1 MKDSSEG
8 FAKAGGVAEAMALG
22 DFLQQQ
28 PSVLQIRGAMAE
40 FGAERE
46 MAVALPERLAEQF

>member
-8 FAKAGGVAEAMALG
+8 FAEAGGVAEAMALG

-46 MAVALPERLAEQF
+46 MAVALSKSLAEQF

>member
-8 FAKAGGVAEAMALG
+8 FAEAGGVAEAMALG

-46 MAVALPERLAEQF
+46 MAVALPKSLAEQF

>member
-28 PSVLQIRGAMAE
+28 PSVLQICGAMAK
-40 FGAERE
+40 FGTECE
-46 MAVALPERLAEQF
+46 MAIACAKSLAEQF

>member
-1 MKDSSEG
+1 MKDSPEG
-8 FAKAGGVAEAMALG
+8 LAEAGGVAEAMALG
-22 DFLQQQ
+22 DLLQQQ
-28 PSVLQIRGAMAE
+28 PSVLQVRGAMAE

>member
-40 FGAERE
+40 FGAERK
-46 MAVALPERLAEQF
+46 MAVALSKSFAEQF